1 MESRKN
7 TLDLLH
13 YSDLEQFLKN
23 IKKYNDFKEG
33 KILCKFCNEPITLDN
48 ICAIL
53 LRKDNFIFL
62 CNKEFCYTNYLKY
75 NVKIGDND
83 V

>member
-1 MESRKN
+1 MESRIK

-53 LRKDNFIFL
+53 LRKDDFIFL
-62 CNKEFCYTNYLKY
+62 CNKESCYTNYLQIQSE
-75 NVKIGDND
+75 NW
-83 V
+83 